1 MSTRTVYAARFPDGL
16 DLLARWAPIVQAGV
30 LTALASDLVQ
40 LSTDQR
46 GRPHTPPGGLVE
58 SVVRRAARVLP

>member
-1 MSTRTVYAARFPDGL
+1 MYAARFPDCL
-16 DLLARWAPIVQAGV
+16 DLLARWAPLAQAGI

-40 LSTDQR
+40 LSTDQHAD
-46 GRPHTPPGGLVE
+46 GPQKPPGGLVE